1 MLHFSI
7 CACHPCAGAMLI
19 FLVSFQFCRMISEG
33 YPEVYMDT
41 GALITRSM
49 SIRASSKLAGR
60 NPVTSW
66 SCDHMSCYQKDE
78 VLHFFSS
85 WQSLSP
91 HWRGKELP
99 YLMRV
104 HLDTWAEAVRRICRV
119 EDRVQCKESEI
130 WKLHQS
136 GCK

>member
-19 FLVSFQFCRMISEG
+19 FSVSFQFYRMIPEG
-33 YPEVYMDT
+33 NPEVYVDT
-41 GALITRSM
+41 GALTARSM
-49 SIRASSKLAGR
+49 SIRASIKLAGR

-66 SCDHMSCYQKDE
+66 SCDHMFCYQKDE

-85 WQSLSP
+85 WQALSP
-91 HWRGKELP
+91 HWCGKELP

-104 HLDTWAEAVRRICRV
+104 NLYIWAEAVRRTCHV
-119 EDRVQCKESEI
+119 EKRVQCKESEI
-130 WKLHQS
+130 WKWHQS